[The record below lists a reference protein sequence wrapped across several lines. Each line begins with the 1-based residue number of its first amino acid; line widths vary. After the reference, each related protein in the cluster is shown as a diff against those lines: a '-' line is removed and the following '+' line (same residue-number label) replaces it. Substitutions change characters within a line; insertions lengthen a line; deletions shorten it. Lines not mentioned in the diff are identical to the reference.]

1 MYKFTAI
8 VPVRAGSRRIK
19 DKNIAKLGKT
29 NLLENKINI
38 LKKIKL
44 IDNIVVSSDSNK
56 MLEMAKKE

>member
-38 LKKIKL
+38 LKKIKFKEFFWATL
-44 IDNIVVSSDSNK
+44 IT
-56 MLEMAKKE
+56 